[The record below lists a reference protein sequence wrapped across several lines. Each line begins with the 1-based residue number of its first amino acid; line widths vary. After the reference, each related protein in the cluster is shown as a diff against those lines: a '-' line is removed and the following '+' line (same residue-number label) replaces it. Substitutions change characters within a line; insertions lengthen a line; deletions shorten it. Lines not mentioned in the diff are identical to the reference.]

1 MDYDLHTVEQSELCL
16 PESQTIISDGRR
28 NQVYKISKTKNEMI
42 IKFVMCL
49 IVFFMIGCLF
59 LLGRLDVDPEK
70 ENKAIVNEKK
80 KAA

>member
-28 NQVYKISKTKNEMI
+28 NQVYKIGKTKNEMI
-42 IKFVMCL
+42 IKVVTCL
-49 IVFFMIGCLF
+49 IVFFMIGGIF
-59 LLGRLDVDPEK
+59 LLGRIEFDPEE
-70 ENKAIVNEKK
+70 ENEAIVNEKK

>member
-1 MDYDLHTVEQSELCL
+1 
-16 PESQTIISDGRR
+16 
-28 NQVYKISKTKNEMI
+28 MI
-42 IKFVMCL
+42 IKFVMSL
-49 IVFFMIGCLF
+49 IVFLMIGCLF

>member
-28 NQVYKISKTKNEMI
+28 NQVYKISKTNNEMI
-42 IKFVMCL
+42 IKFVMSL
-49 IVFFMIGCLF
+49 IVFLMIGGIF
-59 LLGRLDVDPEK
+59 LLGRIEFDSEE
-70 ENKAIVNEKK
+70 ENKTIVNEKK

>member
-1 MDYDLHTVEQSELCL
+1 
-16 PESQTIISDGRR
+16 
-28 NQVYKISKTKNEMI
+28 MI